1 MKIPLNWLNELVAL
15 PKNKRVLTDA
25 LTSVGHMLDKVEV
38 VNGETVIDL
47 ELRGNRADCYCLV
60 GIAREVSAIFGTKI
74 KYSPSVNLTKVAKL
88 KNTSLRVATPL
99 VKRVGMVEI
108 RNVKI
113 TKSPDWL
120 SRKLAIYGIGSVNN
134 IVDLTNYV
142 MLETGEPMHAFD
154 LDKIGNNLEIR
165 LAETGEKIKTFQD
178 LTLSLTKEDLVWA
191 KAGNILSV
199 AGAVGEKYHSISET
213 TKNVLLEAAN
223 YERAN
228 IRRTVYR
235 HNLLTEAGIRHEKEL
250 DPNMVESAIGR
261 FLYIVR
267 KYGWGKFIPEMYD
280 YYPNKV
286 NAWKVN
292 LDFNYLRGLGGVD
305 IPKKTIK
312 KILLGLDFK
321 IFKQSK
327 DGLETLV
334 PTYRTD
340 VICEEDL
347 IEEVLRIYGY
357 DKIPAHTLSLE
368 IPKDITPQ
376 FIRQEEMLRNASVS
390 CGFDEVISFSFVK
403 EDYSKYNLDPEV
415 FDQKPIC
422 ILNPPSPDTKYLR
435 QTLLPNL
442 LGNCQR
448 IINEMGEEVSLFE
461 IGKIYTKSKNKYS
474 ESRKIGFIFWQKNDS
489 DFKVFKGKLDAFC
502 NKSQI
507 DLPEYINDIKNMP
520 LSYSYNLKL
529 ENRIVGFGGKVEDI
543 FYAEIDLDEILG
555 KERKYISK
563 LWPKYP
569 PQIED
574 ITLSF
579 PEKTKIGDVIQTIK
593 SVNQLINKV
602 ELTTIYKENYTF
614 RIWYQDPARTLTDKE
629 VEKIRKKILEEVKR
643 KFGGVVKS

>member
-1 MKIPLNWLNELVAL
+1 MKISLNWLNELVAL

-25 LTSVGHMLDKVEV
+25 LTSVGHMLDKVETV
-38 VNGETVIDL
+38 DGETVIDL
-47 ELRGNRADCYCLV
+47 ELRGNRADCYSLI
-60 GIAREVSAIFGTKI
+60 GIAREVSAIFGTKV
-74 KYSPSVNLTKVAKL
+74 KYPPTIDLTKAMKL
-88 KNTSLRVATPL
+88 KNTSLRVATSL

-120 SRKLAIYGIGSVNN
+120 IKKLAIYGIDSVNN

-165 LAETGEKIKTFQD
+165 LAATGEKITTFQD

-191 KAGNILSV
+191 KEGNILSV

-223 YERAN
+223 YDRTN

-250 DPNMVESAIGR
+250 DPNMVEIAIGR
-261 FLYIVR
+261 FLSIIK
-267 KYGWGKFIPEMYD
+267 KYAWGKFKPEMYD

-312 KILLGLDFK
+312 KILLGLNFK
-321 IFKQSK
+321 ILKENK

-340 VICEEDL
+340 VTCEEDL

-376 FIRQEEMLRNASVS
+376 FIKQEEILRNASVS

-403 EDYSKYNLDPEV
+403 EDYSKYNLDPEA
-415 FDQKPIC
+415 FDRKSIC

-442 LGNCQR
+442 LENCQR

-489 DFKVFKGKLDAFC
+489 NFKVFKGKLDAFC
-502 NKSQI
+502 NKSLL

-520 LSYSYNLKL
+520 LSYSYNLLLDKKV
-529 ENRIVGFGGKVEDI
+529 IGFGGKIENI

-555 KERKYISK
+555 KDRKYISK

-593 SVNQLINKV
+593 SINQLINKV
-602 ELTTIYKENYTF
+602 ELTVIYKDNYTF
-614 RIWYQDPARTLTDKE
+614 RIWYQDPVRTLTDKE
-629 VEKIRKKILEEVKR
+629 VEKIRNNILQVIKVKY
-643 KFGGVVKS
+643 GGYLKN